1 MSVKDQS
8 ISEIEA
14 EALAFWEEKK
24 IFLRSVEREAKNGD
38 FVFYDGPPFATGTP
52 HYGHLV
58 GGIIKDVIPRFATM
72 NNYRV
77 ERKWGWDCHGLP
89 IENIVEKELG
99 TKTKKE
105 IEALGVEKFN
115 NLCRTKVDTYIEEWK
130 KVVSRLGRFVDM
142 ESSYRTMDL
151 NFMESVWWAFKTL
164 WDKGLIYKDHRSM
177 HVCPRCE
184 TTLSQSEVSEGYKDI
199 KDLSVTAKF
208 KLKTGQKIKT
218 AEGEIEVDNKT
229 FVLAWTTTPW
239 TLIGNVALAVASKEK
254 QIKYLILEAEG
265 DSNPGDTIKMRD
277 KERMIFAYDKSHIT
291 LSNVLG
297 QNFKYEYK
305 TKELPLSDEDLS
317 KIPNYYIT
325 EKGSRFKTLF
335 LIDSENLFDLEY
347 EPLYDYYAK
356 DEKLVNRENGW
367 KIYSADFVTTNEGAG
382 IVHIAPAF
390 GEDDMRLGKE
400 KSLPFVQHVG
410 MDGIFKEEVKDF
422 PGLHVKPIED
432 HTTTD
437 IEIIKN
443 LAGRGLLFDKKK
455 YEHSY
460 PHCWRCD
467 TPLINY
473 ATSSWFVNVSKLKP
487 ELLESAKKINWSP
500 DYLKEGR
507 FGNWLEGARDWSISR
522 QRFWASCI
530 PIWECACGS
539 RKVIGSVSELEELTG
554 VKINDIHKDKIDGL
568 SFACPDCGG
577 KMERIPD
584 VLDCWFESGAMPYA
598 QLHYPF
604 ENKEKLENNFPADF
618 IAEGVDQTR
627 TWFYYLHVL
636 AGGLMGREGF
646 QSVIANGIVLAEDGK
661 KMSKK
666 LKNYPNPLEL
676 MDKYGADAL
685 RAYLLSSPVV
695 MAENLNFSENGV
707 QESLRKNVML
717 LLNVY
722 KFYQMF
728 APESSEDLEKL
739 EKEANSSLEKGAKN
753 ILDIWVKAKLKI
765 LISELSASLDS
776 KNEANKSGEINLP
789 KAMRLIT
796 EFIDEFSTWYL
807 RRSRDRF
814 KADDVS
820 DKNQAILTTRTVFLD
835 LAKVIAPFMPFVAE
849 YLWQNSSLNNYE
861 GENSVHLE
869 TWPELEKLNEE
880 EKVNLEK
887 MNLVREI
894 VSFGLAERDKAGI
907 KIRQMLGESKV
918 MIKKEDENE
927 NLDENYLLLITDE
940 LNITKLEII
949 LADEGVLGENEK
961 IKVELDLEITAELKQ
976 EGIKRELVRSINM
989 MRKDLGLGREQKA
1002 EVYFSLDDEDISKT
1016 LELFKEEIKKETI
1029 SSKIELK
1036 SDLAEFEATDSGATL
1051 KDLKVNGIAVKLA
1064 IKS

>member
-1 MSVKDQS
+1 MSAKDQS

-14 EALAFWEEKK
+14 EALAFWEDKK
-24 IFLRSVEREAKNGD
+24 IFSRSVEREAKNGD

-115 NLCRTKVDTYIEEWK
+115 NLCRERVDTYINEWK
-130 KVVSRLGRFVDM
+130 KVVNRLGRFVDM
-142 ESSYRTMDL
+142 ENPYRTMDL
-151 NFMESVWWAFKTL
+151 PFMESVWWAFKTL

-208 KLKTGQKIKT
+208 KLKAGQKIGV
-218 AEGEIEVDNKT
+218 EGDNNIEVDDKT

-239 TLIGNVALAVASKEK
+239 TLIGNVALAVGEE
-254 QIKYLILEAEG
+254 IDYVLVERTEDGIDENLILAKSVFEG
-265 DSNPGDTIKMRD
+265 MVDA
-277 KERMIFAYDKSHIT
+277 AY
-291 LSNVLG
+291 
-297 QNFKYEYK
+297 
-305 TKELPLSDEDLS
+305 
-317 KIPNYYIT
+317 KIIS
-325 EKGSRFKTLF
+325 EFKGSAIFG
-335 LIDSENLFDLEY
+335 LEY
-347 EPLYDYYAK
+347 EPLYDYYSK
-356 DEKLVNRENGW
+356 DEKLASRENGW
-367 KIYSADFVTTNEGAG
+367 KIYGADFVRTDEGVG
-382 IVHIAPAF
+382 IVHVAPAF
-390 GEDDMRLGKE
+390 GEDDMKLGKE
-400 KSLPFVQHVG
+400 KSLPFIQHLG

-422 PGLHVKPIED
+422 PGLHVKPIES
-432 HTTTD
+432 HSATD

-443 LAGRGLLFDKKK
+443 LAGRELLFDKKK

-473 ATSSWFVNVSKLKP
+473 ATSSWFVNVSELKP
-487 ELLESAKKINWSP
+487 QLLENAKKITWSP

-530 PIWECACGS
+530 PIWECSCGA

-554 VKINDIHKDKIDGL
+554 KKVDDIHKDKIDGL
-568 SFACPDCGG
+568 TFPCSDCGG

-598 QLHYPF
+598 QMHYPF

-618 IAEGVDQTR
+618 IAEGVEQTR

-636 AGGLMGREGF
+636 AGGLMEKEAF
-646 QSVIANGIVLAEDGK
+646 KSVVANGIVLAEDGK

-666 LKNYPNPLEL
+666 LKNYPDPLEV

-695 MAENLNFSENGV
+695 MAENLSFSEKGV
-707 QESLRKNVML
+707 QEALRKNVML
-717 LLNVY
+717 ILNVY
-722 KFYQMF
+722 KFYEMF
-728 APESSEDLEKL
+728 APESFDDLEKL
-739 EKEANSSLEKGAKN
+739 EKEAQVNLGESAEN
-753 ILDIWVKAKLKI
+753 VLDIWVKAKLKT
-765 LISELSASLDS
+765 LISELSGALDS
-776 KNEANKSGEINLP
+776 KNKANKSGEINLP

-814 KADDVS
+814 KDEDEA
-820 DKNQAILTTRTVFLD
+820 DKNQAILTTREVFLN

-849 YLWQNSSLNNYE
+849 YLWQKVSYNNFKSD
-861 GENSVHLE
+861 NSVHLE
-869 TWPELEKLNEE
+869 AWPEIERLSNEE
-880 EKVNLEK
+880 ALILSK
-887 MNLVREI
+887 MDLAREI
-894 VSFGLAERDKAGI
+894 VSLGLAERDKAGI
-907 KIRQMLGESKV
+907 KIRQMLSGAAIFVKDRDSGLKLEHKYLNL
-918 MIKKEDENE
+918 INE
-927 NLDENYLLLITDE
+927 E
-940 LNITKLEII
+940 LNLTRIEIL
-949 LADEGVLGENEK
+949 LATNGLLKDGEK
-961 IKVELDLEITAELKQ
+961 IKVELNLEITPELKQ

-989 MRKDLGLGREQKA
+989 MRKDLGLSREHKA
-1002 EVYFSLDDEDISKT
+1002 EVYFSVSDEDISKT
-1016 LELFKEEIKKETI
+1016 LELFNEEIKKETI

-1051 KDLKVNGIAVKLA
+1051 KDLKINGIAVKLA

>member
-1 MSVKDQS
+1 
-8 ISEIEA
+8 
-14 EALAFWEEKK
+14 
-24 IFLRSVEREAKNGD
+24 R
-38 FVFYDGPPFATGTP
+38 
-52 HYGHLV
+52 
-58 GGIIKDVIPRFATM
+58 
-72 NNYRV
+72 
-77 ERKWGWDCHGLP
+77 
-89 IENIVEKELG
+89 
-99 TKTKKE
+99 
-105 IEALGVEKFN
+105 
-115 NLCRTKVDTYIEEWK
+115 
-130 KVVSRLGRFVDM
+130 
-142 ESSYRTMDL
+142 
-151 NFMESVWWAFKTL
+151 
-164 WDKGLIYKDHRSM
+164 
-177 HVCPRCE
+177 
-184 TTLSQSEVSEGYKDI
+184 
-199 KDLSVTAKF
+199 
-208 KLKTGQKIKT
+208 
-218 AEGEIEVDNKT
+218 
-229 FVLAWTTTPW
+229 
-239 TLIGNVALAVASKEK
+239 
-254 QIKYLILEAEG
+254 
-265 DSNPGDTIKMRD
+265 
-277 KERMIFAYDKSHIT
+277 
-291 LSNVLG
+291 
-297 QNFKYEYK
+297 
-305 TKELPLSDEDLS
+305 
-317 KIPNYYIT
+317 
-325 EKGSRFKTLF
+325 
-335 LIDSENLFDLEY
+335 
-347 EPLYDYYAK
+347 
-356 DEKLVNRENGW
+356 
-367 KIYSADFVTTNEGAG
+367 
-382 IVHIAPAF
+382 
-390 GEDDMRLGKE
+390 
-400 KSLPFVQHVG
+400 
-410 MDGIFKEEVKDF
+410 EEVKDF
-422 PGLHVKPIED
+422 SGLHVKPIED

-473 ATSSWFVNVSKLKP
+473 ATSSWFVNVNKLKP
-487 ELLESAKKINWSP
+487 ELLENAKKINWSP

-530 PIWECACGS
+530 PIWECTCGS

-554 VKINDIHKDKIDGL
+554 AKIDDIHKDKIDGL
-568 SFACPDCGG
+568 SFPCPDCGG

-598 QLHYPF
+598 QMHYPF

-636 AGGLMGREGF
+636 AGGLMEREGF
-646 QSVIANGIVLAEDGK
+646 QSVVANGIVLAEDGK

-666 LKNYPNPLEL
+666 LQNYPDPLAV

-695 MAENLNFSENGV
+695 MAENLNFSEKGV

-728 APESSEDLEKL
+728 APENLEALEKL
-739 EKEANSSLEKGAKN
+739 EKDAQANSEVEN

-776 KNEANKSGEINLP
+776 KNEANKNGEINLP

-814 KADDVS
+814 KADDES

-861 GENSVHLE
+861 NENSVHLE
-869 TWPELEKLNEE
+869 TWPEAEKLNEE

-894 VSFGLAERDKAGI
+894 VSLGLAERDKAGI
-907 KIRQMLGESKV
+907 KIRQMLGEAKV
-918 MIKKEDENE
+918 MIKKEEENE
-927 NLDENYLLLITDE
+927 SLSADYLLLITDE
-940 LNITKLEII
+940 LNITKLEIVFV
-949 LADEGVLGENEK
+949 DEGVLGENEK

-976 EGIKRELVRSINM
+976 EGIKRELIRSINM
-989 MRKDLGLGREQKA
+989 SRKDLGLGREQKA
-1002 EVYFSLDDEDISKT
+1002 EVYFSVLDEDISKT
-1016 LELFKEEIKKETI
+1016 LELFNEEIKKETI

-1051 KDLKVNGIAVKLA
+1051 KDLKINGIAVRLA

>member
-1 MSVKDQS
+1 MIVKDQS

-24 IFLRSVEREAKNGD
+24 IFSRSVEREAKNGD

-115 NLCRTKVDTYIEEWK
+115 NLCRSKVDTYIEEWK
-130 KVVSRLGRFVDM
+130 KVVGRLGRFVDM
-142 ESSYRTMDL
+142 ENSYRTMDL
-151 NFMESVWWAFKTL
+151 DFMESVWWAFKTL

-199 KDLSVTAKF
+199 KDLSVIAKF
-208 KLKTGQKIKT
+208 KLKAGQKIKIT
-218 AEGEIEVDNKT
+218 EGDIEVDDKT
-229 FVLAWTTTPW
+229 FALAWTTTPW
-239 TLIGNVALAVASKEK
+239 TLIGNVALAVGEEIDYVLLEK
-254 QIKYLILEAEG
+254 NEGEINENLILAKSVFETM
-265 DSNPGDTIKMRD
+265 DSAT
-277 KERMIFAYDKSHIT
+277 
-291 LSNVLG
+291 
-297 QNFKYEYK
+297 YK
-305 TKELPLSDEDLS
+305 VISEF
-317 KIPNYYIT
+317 
-325 EKGSRFKTLF
+325 KGSA
-335 LIDSENLFDLEY
+335 ISGLEY
-347 EPLYDYYAK
+347 EALYDYYVN
-356 DEKLVNRENGW
+356 DEKLVNRDNGW
-367 KIYSADFVTTNEGAG
+367 KIYSADFVTTDEGVG

-390 GEDDMRLGKE
+390 GEDDMKLGKE
-400 KSLPFVQHVG
+400 KSLPFVQHLG

-422 PGLHVKPIED
+422 LGLNVKPIEN
-432 HTTTD
+432 HSATD

-443 LAGRGLLFDKKK
+443 LVGRGLLFDKKK

-473 ATSSWFVNVSKLKP
+473 ATSSWFVNVIKLKP
-487 ELLESAKKINWSP
+487 ELLENAKKINWSP

-530 PIWECACGS
+530 PLWECACGS

-554 VKINDIHKDKIDGL
+554 TKIDDIHKDKIDGL
-568 SFACPDCGG
+568 NFSCTDCGG

-618 IAEGVDQTR
+618 IAEGVEQTR

-636 AGGLMGREGF
+636 AEGLMGQEAF
-646 QSVIANGIVLAEDGK
+646 QSVVANGIVLAEDGK
-661 KMSKK
+661 KMSKR
-666 LKNYPNPLEL
+666 LKNYPDPLEV

-695 MAENLNFSENGV
+695 MAESLNFSEKGV

-717 LLNVY
+717 VLNVY

-728 APESSEDLEKL
+728 APENLEALEKL
-739 EKEANSSLEKGAKN
+739 EKDAKTNSDTEN
-753 ILDIWVKAKLKI
+753 ILDIWVKAKLKT
-765 LISELSASLDS
+765 LIYEVSASLDS
-776 KNEANKSGEINLP
+776 KNEANKTGEINLP

-814 KADDVS
+814 KADDEA
-820 DKNQAILTTRTVFLD
+820 DKNQAILTTRAVFLD

-849 YLWQNSSLNNYE
+849 YLWQKSSLNNYE

-869 TWPELEKLNEE
+869 SWPELEKLSEE
-880 EKVNLEK
+880 EKVINTK
-887 MNLVREI
+887 MDLVREI
-894 VSFGLAERDKAGI
+894 VSLGLAERDKAGI
-907 KIRQMLGESKV
+907 KIRQMLGAAKV
-918 MIKKEDENE
+918 MIKKEEENE
-927 NLDENYLLLITDE
+927 NLSADYLLLITDE
-940 LNITKLEII
+940 LNITKLEVV
-949 LADEGVLGENEK
+949 LVDEGVLGENEK

-1002 EVYFSLDDEDISKT
+1002 EVYFSFEDEDISKT
-1016 LELFKEEIKKETI
+1016 LKLFNEEIKKETI

-1036 SDLAEFEATDSGATL
+1036 SDLIEFEAADSRASL
-1051 KDLKVNGIAVKLA
+1051 KDLKINGISVKLA